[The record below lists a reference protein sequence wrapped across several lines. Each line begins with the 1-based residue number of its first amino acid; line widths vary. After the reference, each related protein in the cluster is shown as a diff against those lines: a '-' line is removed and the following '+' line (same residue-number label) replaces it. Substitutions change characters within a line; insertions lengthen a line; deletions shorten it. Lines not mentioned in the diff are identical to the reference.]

1 MLVVGD
7 LMQLNPVGEKPV
19 YKSHTTGYAA
29 LASSPWELFSLYELK
44 QIVRQKEDPRFA
56 NILSRIRLGEH
67 TTEDVTLLKDLEN
80 NSNVSEGSISIFL
93 TNVLKDLYNE
103 NQLNLL
109 SSEVFTIKA
118 KDTRRDIYTKRVPVQ
133 VTSINPHETGGL
145 EAEIKVALNARYMQ
159 TKNVDTEDGLVNGAT
174 GTIVKLD
181 KLYHHP
187 IH

>member
-1 MLVVGD
+1 M
-7 LMQLNPVGEKPV
+7 
-19 YKSHTTGYAA
+19 
-29 LASSPWELFSLYELK
+29 ASSPWELFSLYELK
-44 QIVRQKEDPRFA
+44 QLVRQKEDPRFA

-67 TTEDVTLLKDLEN
+67 TTKDVTLLKDLEN

-118 KDTRRDIYTKRVPVQ
+118 KDTRRDIYTKQVPVQ
-133 VTSINPHETGGL
+133 VTSINPHETGRL

-159 TKNVDTEDGLVNGAT
+159 TKMLIQKMDLSMEQQE
-174 GTIVKLD
+174 
-181 KLYHHP
+181 P
-187 IH
+187 